1 MANGRTGSVIFVDT
15 TGYYL
20 DQTVCIEGV
29 KYIGNTSGTAVISA
43 GITGLGQTI
52 WKESGA
58 NNQTLDE
65 IECRVDGFYVTLT
78 NGAQVIIYLEE

>member
-1 MANGRTGSVIFVDT
+1 MANARTGNVIFVDT
-15 TGYYL
+15 SGYYL
-20 DQTVCIEGV
+20 DQSVCIGSV
-29 KYIGNTSGTAVISA
+29 KYIGNPSGTAVISA
-43 GITGLGQTI
+43 GITGSGQTI

-58 NNQTLDE
+58 NNLAADE